1 MSTQVLNDVQ
11 LVTKQEMEAALDAV
25 VTPEATIDSKIA
37 SAKTEVENDLTTTR
51 TSLTE
56 LITSEANARKSAD
69 DLLSGSITTTN
80 TNLSQAVDTL
90 NNSIDAEAELRSTTD
105 TDLRNLIT
113 TEVSNRTAGDEAL
126 AIEINAEKDARAAG
140 DTNITNMIATLK
152 EKTTN
157 TYDGGIAS
165 CVKLVGLPI
174 AQVTITNNDKTLQPG
189 DILISL
195 GATYL
200 PVIPVTFHL
209 TTELTEAGESVWAD
223 LTLNLNAGGDV
234 VVVNKTFKTIAST
247 DTLNSNSATIMYIT
261 KE

>member
-1 MSTQVLNDVQ
+1 MSTQVLNNVE

-37 SAKTEVENDLTTTR
+37 SAKTEIENDLTTVR
-51 TSLTE
+51 TSLSE
-56 LITSEANARKSAD
+56 LITSEATSRQSAD
-69 DLLSGSITTTN
+69 DLLTGSITETN
-80 TNLSQAVDTL
+80 TNLTQAVNTL
-90 NNSIDAEAELRSTTD
+90 NSSIAAEAELRSTTD

-126 AIEINAEKDARAAG
+126 AIEINAEKDARATG
-140 DTNITNMIATLK
+140 DVNITNMIATLK

-189 DILISL
+189 DILTSL
-195 GATYL
+195 GSVYL

-234 VVVNKTFKTIAST
+234 VVVNKTFKAIAAT
-247 DTLNSNSATIMYIT
+247 DTLNNNSVTIMYVT